1 MTDSNPIED
10 ILDNIIM
17 NDSALDISNSIK
29 DALFAK
35 TASKIDSIRPN
46 VYNSIFDE
54 DSSDNEE
61 S

>member
-1 MTDSNPIED
+1 MTDSNSIED